1 MTLWLDVATGVAGDL
16 LLAAFVD
23 AGVPIEVPG
32 GIIDRLLLDIELR
45 AETVTRSGLAATRV
59 HVHTPDEHVHR
70 HLSDITG
77 LLDAL
82 PPTLAADAMAV
93 FERLAIAEAA
103 VHASTVEE
111 VHFHEVGA
119 LDAIAD
125 IVGVISCWHHL
136 GRPDVVASPIG
147 VGRGRARAAHGSLPV
162 PVPAV
167 LELTKGVAPIHAG
180 PLPFEAATPTGVA
193 LVCSLATSFGPI
205 PPLTVRS
212 IGVGA
217 GTKDPEGIP
226 NVVRVVVGDD

>member
-16 LLAAFVD
+16 LLGAFVD
-23 AGVPIEVPG
+23 AGVPLEVPAG
-32 GIIDRLLLDIELR
+32 AVDRLSLDIELR
-45 AETVTRSGLAATRV
+45 AEAVTRSGLAATRV
-59 HVHTPDEHVHR
+59 HVHAPEENEHR
-70 HLSDITG
+70 HLSDVRR
-77 LLDAL
+77 LLDTL
-82 PPTLAADAMAV
+82 PAPIAADSIAV
-93 FERLAIAEAA
+93 FERLAVAEAA

-136 GRPDVVASPIG
+136 GRPEVVASPIG
-147 VGRGRARAAHGSLPV
+147 VGCGRGRGAHGSLPV

-167 LELTKGVAPIHAG
+167 LELTKNVAPIHAG
-180 PLPFEAATPTGVA
+180 PLPFEAATPTGAA
-193 LVCSLATSFGPI
+193 LVCSLASAFGPV

-217 GTKDPEGIP
+217 GAKDPEGIP
-226 NVVRVVVGDD
+226 NVVRVVVG